1 MKITTFGSLIIKNE
15 KMKKIFLALAITFS
29 LNAAIAQANLKFGHV
44 NYTKVTDSI
53 PSKLSADKEM
63 QQFITDGQNTIQEL
77 QTMLQRDYET
87 YMAKRD
93 SLSPLSREIKEK
105 NLTEQ
110 QAILENKQT
119 TLQSD
124 LEVYDSRLYKPIE
137 NNFKKAVK
145 IVSQNHKLNYVFE
158 EGSLLYLE
166 GGLNIT
172 DEVKAELI
180 KLEVTRL
187 AGQN

>member
-1 MKITTFGSLIIKNE
+1 
-15 KMKKIFLALAITFS
+15 MKKIFLALAVTFS
-29 LNAAIAQANLKFGHV
+29 LSSIIAQTNLKFGHV
-44 NYTKVTDSI
+44 NYTDVTDSI
-53 PSKLSADKEM
+53 PSKLAADKEM
-63 QQFITDGQNTIQEL
+63 QQFIADGQKTIQEL
-77 QTMLQRDYET
+77 QTMLQRDYEV
-87 YMAKRD
+87 YMGKRD

-124 LEVYDSRLYKPIE
+124 LEVYDNRLYKPIE

-145 IVSQNHKLNYVFE
+145 SVSQKYKLNYVFE
-158 EGSLLYLE
+158 EGSLLYLD

-172 DEVKAELI
+172 EEVKAELI
-180 KLEVTRL
+180 KLEASRL
-187 AGQN
+187 SSQN

>member
-1 MKITTFGSLIIKNE
+1 
-15 KMKKIFLALAITFS
+15 MKKIFLALTVTFS
-29 LNAAIAQANLKFGHV
+29 LSSILAQANLKFGHV
-44 NYTKVTDSI
+44 NYTEVTDSI
-53 PSKLSADKEM
+53 PSKLAADKEM

-77 QTMLQRDYET
+77 QTMLQRDYQA
-87 YMAKRD
+87 YMGGRD
-93 SLSPLSREIKEK
+93 TLSPLSQEIKEK

-137 NNFKKAVK
+137 KNFKKAVK
-145 IVSQNHKLNYVFE
+145 VVSQSHKLNYVFE
-158 EGSLLYLE
+158 EGSLLYLD
-166 GGLNIT
+166 GGLDIT
-172 DEVKAELI
+172 EEVKTELI

-187 AGQN
+187 AAQK